1 MYSDN
6 EYSGMR
12 RVSYQFPHT
21 CDIMFDIFQ
30 PFSAYLQ
37 GIEKLADRQDNFRS
51 ANGPVKR
58 EIAVFIAHDRLG
70 FERVK
75 KTSRLEAEVT
85 EEADIMIILT
95 DTILKSSAN
104 VPLNDQKFQVK
115 GIDKG
120 NFTEVYVTKSPA
132 IPGVSS
138 LEMKQIIQ
146 ELFA

>member
-12 RVSYQFPHT
+12 RVSYLFPRT
-21 CDIMFDIFQ
+21 CDVMFDVSK

-37 GIEKLADRQDNFRS
+37 GIEKLADRQDNFRA

-58 EIAVFIAHDRLG
+58 EISVFIAHERLG

-85 EEADIMIILT
+85 EEVDIMIILT

-115 GIDKG
+115 GIDRG
-120 NFTEVYVTKSPA
+120 NLTEVYVTKSPA

-138 LEMKQIIQ
+138 LEMKQMIL

>member
-115 GIDKG
+115 GIDRG
-120 NFTEVYVTKSPA
+120 NLTEVYVTKSPA

-138 LEMKQIIQ
+138 LEMKQMIL

>member
-1 MYSDN
+1 
-6 EYSGMR
+6 MR
-12 RVSYQFPHT
+12 RVSYLFPHT
-21 CDIMFDIFQ
+21 CDVMFDVFQ
-30 PFSAYLQ
+30 PFPAYIQ

-58 EIAVFIAHDRLG
+58 EISVFIAHDRLG
-70 FERVK
+70 FERIRK
-75 KTSRLEAEVT
+75 NSRLEAEVT
-85 EEADIMIILT
+85 EEADMIITLT
-95 DTILKSSAN
+95 DTILKSSGN
-104 VPLNDQKFQVK
+104 VPLNEQKFQVK

-138 LEMKQIIQ
+138 HEMKQIIQ